1 MNEPASALHLASI
14 AQRYTS
20 HLPDAAACSSDV
32 MWDVQKSMDDD
43 NYICLELH
51 KSSVPEDGSAW
62 PCNCHSYTDML
73 SLHIAA

>member
-32 MWDVQKSMDDD
+32 M
-43 NYICLELH
+43 
-51 KSSVPEDGSAW
+51 
-62 PCNCHSYTDML
+62 
-73 SLHIAA
+73 